1 MNIRE
6 MKENVENKILSKYA
20 AKSTMSKGRV
30 KEEQPCDIRTCYQR
44 DRDRIIHSK
53 AFRRLMHKTQAF
65 ISPEGDHYR
74 TRLTHTLE
82 VSQIARTISRSLN
95 LNEDLTE
102 AIALGHDL
110 GHTPF
115 GHLGEDDLARVVP
128 GGFHHNVQSVRVV
141 EKIEKNGDGLNL
153 TYEVLDGILNHRG
166 AGSPSTLEGKIVQI
180 SDKIAYI
187 NHDIDDALRA
197 GILTYDM
204 LPQECVEV
212 LGSTHKAR
220 IDFLIRDIIKNSID
234 KDDIVMTKEVR
245 TSMYNLRGFMFD
257 NVYNSGMLYEE
268 RKKFGRFLSILYSY
282 YIDNFNELPQEFK
295 DLYNNHKETEKEE
308 RVVADYIA
316 GMTDRFAL
324 KTYDELS
331 DKLKKYI

>member
-1 MNIRE
+1 M
-6 MKENVENKILSKYA
+6 
-20 AKSTMSKGRV
+20 
-30 KEEQPCDIRTCYQR
+30 
-44 DRDRIIHSK
+44 
-53 AFRRLMHKTQAF
+53 
-65 ISPEGDHYR
+65 
-74 TRLTHTLE
+74 
-82 VSQIARTISRSLN
+82 
-95 LNEDLTE
+95 
-102 AIALGHDL
+102 
-110 GHTPF
+110 
-115 GHLGEDDLARVVP
+115 
-128 GGFHHNVQSVRVV
+128 
-141 EKIEKNGDGLNL
+141 
-153 TYEVLDGILNHRG
+153 DGILNHRG

-197 GILTYDM
+197 GILTNDM

-212 LGSTHKAR
+212 LGSTHKER

-234 KDDIVMTKEVR
+234 KDDIAMTKEVR

-268 RKKFGRFLSILYSY
+268 RKRFGRFLSILYSY
-282 YIDNFNELPQEFK
+282 YIDNFDELPQEFK
-295 DLYNNHKETEKEE
+295 DLYNNHRGTEKEE

-324 KTYDELS
+324 KIYDELS